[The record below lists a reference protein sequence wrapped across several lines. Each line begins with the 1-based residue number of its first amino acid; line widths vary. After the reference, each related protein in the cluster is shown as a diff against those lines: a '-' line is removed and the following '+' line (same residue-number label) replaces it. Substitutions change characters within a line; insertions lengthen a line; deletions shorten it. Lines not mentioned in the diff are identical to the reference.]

1 MENSYERGKV
11 FGLEA
16 FSDFPS
22 DSLYGYHNTDFFI
35 SSFKGFLLSTRYQL
49 RVRKLS
55 SLMLPIFFLILKTA
69 STHFQLEIRDVGHT
83 GRGKPFTS
91 KQTLLVY
98 QQSVDFHC

>member
-55 SLMLPIFFLILKTA
+55 SLMLPIFIFYPQDC
-69 STHFQLEIRDVGHT
+69 FHT
-83 GRGKPFTS
+83 FPTGNQGCRA
-91 KQTLLVY
+91 
-98 QQSVDFHC
+98 HW